1 MNASLDPL
9 ALLDRLY
16 TLLVPHV
23 KTCHSLA
30 QLYFWLH
37 VFRETHRTDGNWQ
50 SLISKSLLE
59 QVVTYFECALCV
71 SLGRTAM

>member
-1 MNASLDPL
+1 MNANLDPL

-16 TLLVPHV
+16 ALLVPHV

-37 VFRETHRTDGNWQ
+37 VFRETHRTEGEWQ
-50 SLISKSLLE
+50 SLISNSFLE
-59 QVVTYFECALCV
+59 QVVTYFECALRV
-71 SLGRTAM
+71 SLGQTAM